1 MTDNLDEFVIYMS
14 KILPFHA
21 WKYYL
26 GYHEESSIDE
36 DKIMFFNFGGHT
48 YKLEIGYEHELTFQN
63 KMNQT

>member
-1 MTDNLDEFVIYMS
+1 MS